1 MTIRNHY
8 SRYNKHIMFSCRV
21 VGHITVSDLAFV
33 QLLNHYIPRAK
44 IHVRRGNHVSVRIFH
59 PIDAQVYF
67 ILLTVNT
74 QPTEIRYDFACAVY
88 PLLQKAIRFVDGNGN
103 YFLGESVEGGTHGEC
118 RFYDYEKIKDICQKM
133 YAGEMEAKDVRMM
146 KLIKW

>member
-8 SRYNKHIMFSCRV
+8 SKCNKHIMFECRV
-21 VGHITVSDLAFV
+21 VGHLTVSDLAFV
-33 QLLNHYIPRAK
+33 QLLNRFIPRAK

-67 ILLTVNT
+67 ILLAVYT
-74 QPTEIRYDFACAVY
+74 QP
-88 PLLQKAIRFVDGNGN
+88 KAIRPGFAHAVFPLLHEALSFVDRNGN
-103 YFLGESVEGGTHGEC
+103 YFLGEFVEGGTHSEC
-118 RFYDYEKIKDICQKM
+118 RFYDCEKIKDICQKI
-133 YAGEMEAKDVRMM
+133 YAGEMEAKDVRTM

>member
-8 SRYNKHIMFSCRV
+8 SKYNKCISFECRII
-21 VGHITVSDLAFV
+21 GHITVQGLAFV
-33 QLLNHYIPRAK
+33 QLLNHFIPRAK

-67 ILLTVNT
+67 ILLAVYA
-74 QPTEIRYDFACAVY
+74 QPTAIRPDFANAVY
-88 PLLQKAIRFVDGNGN
+88 PLLHEALCFVDRNGN
-103 YFLGESVEGGTHGEC
+103 YFLGEPVVGGTHGEC
-118 RFYDYEKIKDICQKM
+118 RFYNFEKIKDICQKI
-133 YAGEMEAKDVRMM
+133 YAGEMEAKDVRTI